1 MKRLGLMGKML
12 LLATLPLVITLV
24 VVTAGSIY
32 FKEQTLE
39 KQVAT
44 FTEDLRHEKMAQ
56 VKDAVTIAIGTVRNQ
71 IKAQP
76 HREPLDV
83 VRDTLTQVKFGD
95 GGYFFLYDMEGTNMF
110 HALKPEVEGKNLIHL
125 KDPNGTPFIVELINA
140 AKAGGGTSSYF
151 YQKPGSDKLVEKVS
165 WVEPLNEYGWWLGTG
180 VYVDEIEAAVDAFRV
195 DAEAR
200 AQEETLTNIMISLG
214 IMALAIVTI
223 IYVSRRTVAP
233 VNAMLMNLQEIA
245 QGEGDLTKRLE
256 VKGQDEIAQLG
267 EAFNQFTS
275 KLQET
280 IREVADATEQVGM
293 AVDSINDQTGTIS
306 RQLATHNDET
316 EQVVTAVTEMSTA
329 AAQIAGNA
337 NQVADATQAA
347 ADDAGTAQN
356 KLGHSVT
363 SINALV
369 GEVDLAAQH
378 IDRLNEQSTKI
389 HSVLGVIGDIADQTN
404 LLALNAA
411 IEAARAGDQG
421 RGFAVVADEV
431 RGLASRTQT
440 STLEIKEM
448 LDELHQSVSKAVE
461 TMSNSQQNC
470 ETTVSSSSEITTS
483 LNAVSGAVN
492 EINDMT
498 SQIATAAT
506 EQSSVTEEINR
517 NMVAIRDIVGELV
530 HASEESAQISDQ
542 LGMSGQ
548 KLRQLVGQF
557 KV

>member
-180 VYVDEIEAAVDAFRV
+180 VYVDEIDAAVDAFRV

-214 IMALAIVTI
+214 IMALAIIAI

-233 VNAMLMNLQEIA
+233 VNAMLVTLQEIA

-470 ETTVSSSSEITTS
+470 EITVSSSSEITTS